1 MKAHPILPA
10 LCLVLGFN
18 TMPARAQTIDEM
30 RLELKQLREEID
42 ALKGRQAPQVKSPA
56 DTGVSDRQMPVN
68 SVAVTPPA
76 DAGVPDPR
84 TAPKSVAT
92 ASPPR
97 SAIPGGMLVPGT
109 STSLYLYGYG
119 ETHAIHDF
127 RQTSSPDVFTDL
139 TYQPLN
145 NAGGQ
150 TSKTQFTAETSR
162 LGFRSSTPGP
172 KGLFT
177 TKVEVD
183 FYSYGADNRNLLRL
197 RHAYGEYDGWLIGQ
211 TWSTFMDVDDLPET
225 VDFNGPIGAPF
236 SRRAQVR
243 YAFGD
248 AKSGVRVTLA
258 GEDPA
263 DLAGGPSSGN
273 KVPQL
278 VARLDKTFEW
288 GALNVRAMTHTK
300 RSDTETRRGYGI
312 GVGGSYKLGDKD
324 LLMAQYALVDGDV
337 DALYGS
343 NGYAIGKTSG
353 AISFDRNQGLV
364 LGYAHVFSPALRSN
378 VALGLNRGQTVLG
391 ASDRMLEEVFVNF
404 IYSPIKNVDLGS
416 EYIWGKRKTFA
427 GQVGSLSRID
437 LMGRYSF

>member
-1 MKAHPILPA
+1 MKTHSIVV
-10 LCLVLGFN
+10 VLSVLLGISA
-18 TMPARAQTIDEM
+18 TPARAQTIDEM
-30 RLELKQLREEID
+30 RLELKQLREEIE
-42 ALKGRQAPQVKSPA
+42 ALKGRNAVEVK
-56 DTGVSDRQMPVN
+56 
-68 SVAVTPPA
+68 PPS

-84 TAPKSVAT
+84 MAAKMAAAASAPQ
-92 ASPPR
+92 
-97 SAIPGGMLVPGT
+97 SAIAGGMLVPGT

-139 TYQPLN
+139 AYQPLS

-150 TSKTQFTAETSR
+150 TGKTQFTAETSR
-162 LGFRSSTPGP
+162 LGFRSSTPAPRGP
-172 KGLFT
+172 LT
-177 TKVEVD
+177 TKVEID
-183 FYSYGADNRNLLRL
+183 FYSYGSDNRNLLRL

-236 SRRAQVR
+236 SRRAMVR

-258 GEDPA
+258 AEDPA

-288 GALNVRAMTHTK
+288 GAINLRAMTHTK
-300 RSDTETRRGYGI
+300 RSDTEMRRGYGF
-312 GVGGSYKLGDKD
+312 GVGGSYKLGGKD
-324 LLMAQYALVDGDV
+324 LLMAQYALVNGDV

-343 NGYAIGKTSG
+343 NGYAIANPSG

-364 LGYAHVFSPALRSN
+364 LGYAHVFDPRLRSN
-378 VALGLNRGQTVLG
+378 IAMGFNRGQTALG
-391 ASDRMLEEVFVNF
+391 ASNRTLEEVFVNL
-404 IYSPIKNVDLGS
+404 IYSPIKNVDLGG
-416 EYIWGKRKTFA
+416 EWIWGERKTFN
-427 GQVGSLSRID
+427 GQIGQLSRFD
-437 LMGRYSF
+437 VMARYSF